1 MFNQINCSVISKEKP
16 PNHDTGT
23 TVVIGGHRSKSAS
36 GSKLINRMALV
47 IFLSWKGGS

>member
-16 PNHDTGT
+16 NHDT

-47 IFLSWKGGS
+47 IFYRGKEVVLSS